1 MFKPRPFYLHSSK
14 QSGAEPALNDL
25 PQRFYPLV
33 LKIKDKLTQILGLNR
48 TILALSFARMADAM
62 GNSILFILIPLY
74 VAKLPNEYIHFSVPV
89 LVGVLIAVYG
99 LVNSFCQP
107 LMGALSDKLNRR
119 KLLII
124 VGLGLIGTGTLC
136 FTFASNFVELLL
148 FRTLQGVGVALT
160 IPASLSI
167 LTSVSRH
174 ESRGGSMG
182 VFSSSRMVGFATGPL
197 LGGFLQESY
206 GFDTAFYTGAA
217 LIFLSMLMVF
227 IWVREVRIDSDPT
240 KKKFAI
246 FDLSLYNPGILTA
259 ALATFTMACCFSMV
273 TSLENIFNDRLDMTA
288 IGFGFAF
295 SMVMI
300 GRLAFQIPL
309 GHYSDKIGRKPF
321 IFWGLIL
328 MAIATALLGEVE
340 SILQLVILRLFQ
352 GIAAAGIAAPAFALA
367 GDLSKSGGE
376 GRQMSVITVGFGLG
390 IALGPLVSGLLV
402 GYFFEL
408 PFLLIG
414 VAAMASA
421 FVVNRYMPETV
432 QRKATA

>member
-1 MFKPRPFYLHSSK
+1 MKKNLREL
-14 QSGAEPALNDL
+14 
-25 PQRFYPLV
+25 
-33 LKIKDKLTQILGLNR
+33 LGINR

-74 VAKLPNEYIHFSVPV
+74 VAELPKEHIHFSVPV
-89 LVGVLIAVYG
+89 LVGVLIAIYG

-119 KLLII
+119 KLLILI
-124 VGLGLIGTGTLC
+124 GLGLIGTGTLC
-136 FTFASNFVELLL
+136 FTLASNFTELLL

-167 LTSVSRH
+167 ITAVSKQ

-182 VFSSSRMVGFATGPL
+182 VFSTSRMVGFAVGPL
-197 LGGFLQESY
+197 IGGYLQEGY
-206 GFDTAFYTGAA
+206 GFNTAFYVGAG
-217 LIFLSMLMVF
+217 LIFLSMLMVL
-227 IWVREVRIDSDPT
+227 IWVQEVKVMTVQT

-246 FDLSLYNPGILTA
+246 FDFSLYTSGILTA
-259 ALATFTMACCFSMV
+259 ALSTFMMACCFSMV
-273 TSLENIFNDRLDMTA
+273 TSLENTFNDRLNITA

-295 SMVMI
+295 SMVMV
-300 GRLAFQIPL
+300 GRLVFQIPL
-309 GHYSDKIGRKPF
+309 GHYSDTVGRKPF

-328 MAIATALLGEVE
+328 MAAATALLGEV
-340 SILQLVILRLFQ
+340 STMLQLVVLRLLQ

-367 GDLSKSGGE
+367 ADLSRRGGE
-376 GRQMSVITVGFGLG
+376 GRQMSIVTVGFGLG

-408 PFLLIG
+408 PFIIVGMVTLL
-414 VAAMASA
+414 SA
-421 FVVNRYMPETV
+421 FVINRYMPETV
-432 QRKATA
+432 QKKVAV